1 MSGDNT
7 DQGFGR
13 RTAYTRADFTDGGTR
28 FSRIAASDGLVVG
41 TLGTVSQDL
50 DVDFAGLLELFT
62 QADGATTSYIYVSA
76 STNRRE
82 LDCGKAGKQ
91 TFYIPSPGTFSLP
104 VRKGE
109 TWNLV
114 LTHATQVAPAPDVE
128 FYWIPLGHHAS
139 TVRNRAAAAPNASH
153 PAPIGS
159 TQSSLQ
165 ALREGIASGR
175 LQNRA
180 LAGVQQTIDQRVED
194 LSQVLG
200 DAIRMDRAP
209 AAHAGLL
216 QALRQIVCSATPPG
230 ARPDNRGDDAAIQA
244 LIDTLGQVTGH
255 RFDPGQR
262 QLLDQA
268 VRALLQI
275 NDNDANRHNLSL
287 IKHNIDLFLDNLQE
301 VLGLA
306 FDRNQR
312 RLLTRALVRLVGDGS
327 QEVS

>member
-13 RTAYTRADFTDGGTR
+13 RTAYTRADFTDGSTR

-114 LTHATQVAPAPDVE
+114 LTYATQVAPAPDVE

-139 TVRNRAAAAPNASH
+139 TVLNRAAAAPNASH

-159 TQSSLQ
+159 TQSSMQ
-165 ALREGIASGR
+165 
-175 LQNRA
+175 A
-180 LAGVQQTIDQRVED
+180 LAGVQQTIDRRVED

-200 DAIRMDRAP
+200 DAIRMDGDP

-230 ARPDNRGDDAAIQA
+230 ARPDTRVDDAAIQA

-275 NDNDANRHNLSL
+275 NDNDANRRDLSL
-287 IKHNIDLFLDNLQE
+287 IKHNIDLCLDNLQA

-306 FDRNQR
+306 FDRNQQ
-312 RLLTRALVRLVGDGS
+312 RLLTRALVRLVGDGL